1 MNTTSLRFLLL
12 SLTIFILGQT
22 VVLKSLRNFV
32 TPLILP
38 VEYGLSVTGQKV
50 LGVGRL
56 LTSIGS
62 IRQENLRLIGEVED
76 LRGQVAYLR
85 EAEEENIL
93 LKSQLSL
100 AQETGFRSPLI
111 LADVVGR
118 DNQSGSFLLL
128 NRGERDGV
136 TTGSAVIYKKF
147 LLGEVAEVSLV
158 SAKVRTIFDS
168 QFRVP
173 ALSAESVTRTKG
185 LVRGEFSTSLLME
198 KILPVEEVARG
209 QTIITSGEGGF
220 PRGLVLGLVKEV
232 SRGEAEIL
240 KWARLSPLIDLSR
253 VERVFVVRE

>member
-1 MNTTSLRFLLL
+1 MNTTSLRYLLL

-32 TPLILP
+32 APLVLP
-38 VEYGLSVTGQKV
+38 IEYGLSAFGQKV
-50 LGVGRL
+50 LEAGSLITG
-56 LTSIGS
+56 IGS
-62 IRQENLRLIGEVED
+62 LRQENFRLIGEVED
-76 LRGQVAYLR
+76 LRVQVAYLR
-85 EAEEENIL
+85 EEGEENIL
-93 LKSQLSL
+93 LRSQLSL
-100 AQETGFRSPLI
+100 GAETSLNAPLI

-136 TTGSAVIYKKF
+136 TAGSAVIYKKF
-147 LLGEVAEVSLV
+147 LLGEVAEVSGA

-173 ALSAESVTRTKG
+173 ALSAESTTRTKG

-220 PRGLVLGLVKEV
+220 PRGLVLGMVKEV
-232 SRGEAEIL
+232 SRGDAEIL

-253 VERVFVVRE
+253 VEKVFVVRE

>member
-1 MNTTSLRFLLL
+1 MSISLRFLLL
-12 SLTIFILGQT
+12 SLAIFILGQT
-22 VVLKSLRNFV
+22 IVLKSLRNFV

-38 VEYGLSVTGQKV
+38 IEYGLSVSGQKA
-50 LGVGRL
+50 LGAGRL
-56 LTSIGS
+56 IISIGS
-62 IRQENLRLIGEVED
+62 LRGENLRLIGEVED
-76 LRGQVAYLR
+76 LRAQVAYLR
-85 EAEEENIL
+85 EAEEENSL
-93 LKSQLSL
+93 LRSQLSL
-100 AQETGFRSPLI
+100 VAETGLNAPLI

-118 DNQSGSFLLL
+118 DNQSGSYLLL
-128 NRGERDGV
+128 NRGERDGLKV
-136 TTGSAVIYKKF
+136 GSAVIYKKF
-147 LLGEVAEVSLV
+147 LVGEVAEVSGEA
-158 SAKVRTIFDS
+158 SRVRTIFDS

-220 PRGLVLGLVKEV
+220 PRGLILGVVKEV
-232 SRGEAEIL
+232 SRGDAEIL

>member
-1 MNTTSLRFLLL
+1 MSASIRFLLL
-12 SLTIFILGQT
+12 SLAIFILGQT

-32 TPLILP
+32 TPLVLP
-38 VEYGLSVTGQKV
+38 IEYGMSVLGQKV
-50 LGVGRL
+50 IEAGRL
-56 LTSIGS
+56 ITSIGS
-62 IRQENLRLIGEVED
+62 LRQENFRLIGEVED

-85 EAEEENIL
+85 EAEEENSL
-93 LKSQLSL
+93 LRSQLSL
-100 AQETGFRSPLI
+100 VKETGLTAPLI

-118 DNQSGSFLLL
+118 DNQSGSYLLL

-136 TTGSAVIYKKF
+136 TVGSAVIYKKF
-147 LLGEVAEVSLV
+147 LLGEVAEVSGA
-158 SAKVRTIFDS
+158 SARVRTIFDS

-173 ALSAESVTRTKG
+173 ALSAESVTRTRG

-198 KILPVEEVARG
+198 KILPVEEVERG

-232 SRGEAEIL
+232 SRGDAEIL

-253 VERVFVVRE
+253 VDRVFVVKE